1 LYGGHAAGR
10 SRLRAGAT
18 CAHGGAS
25 MKAPRARKP
34 RPPLVVRPSFVSQD
48 TSLALLGLSGRK
60 FLDVLVSRCRGGVV
74 RVGRT
79 VLVPLEVAESEL
91 RTLASDAADSGSQGG
106 DDEGQ
111 PTSVDEVLASV
122 GVRRRGAL

>member
-1 LYGGHAAGR
+1 
-10 SRLRAGAT
+10 
-18 CAHGGAS
+18 
-25 MKAPRARKP
+25 
-34 RPPLVVRPSFVSQD
+34 
-48 TSLALLGLSGRK
+48 LALLGLSGRK
-60 FLDVLVSRCRGGVV
+60 FLDVLVSRCRGVV